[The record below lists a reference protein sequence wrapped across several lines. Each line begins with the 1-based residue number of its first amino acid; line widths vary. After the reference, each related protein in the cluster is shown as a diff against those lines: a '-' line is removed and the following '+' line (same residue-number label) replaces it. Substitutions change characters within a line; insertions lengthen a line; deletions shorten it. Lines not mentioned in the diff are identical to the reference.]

1 VVTLNISN
9 FLASA
14 LLNQV
19 FRNTAYTRPATVYMA
34 LYTSDPTAADTGTE
48 VTGGAYARQ
57 SIPLSVPAVIGGK
70 ETIKNSA
77 DIVFPVATVDWG
89 IVTHVGIRDAATGGN
104 LLYYGPWTAVRT
116 ILSGDRPRVLQ
127 DALVLTL
134 S

>member
-1 VVTLNISN
+1 MNISN
-9 FLASA
+9 FLATS

-19 FRNTAYTRPATVYMA
+19 FRNIAYTRPATVYLA

-48 VTGGAYARQ
+48 VTGGSYARQ
-57 SIPLSVPAVIGGK
+57 AITLSAPVVVGGK

-77 DIVFPVATVDWG
+77 DIVFPVATADWG
-89 IVTHVGIRDAATGGN
+89 NVTHVGIRDADTGGN
-104 LLYYGPWTAVRT
+104 LLYFGSWASART

-127 DALVLTL
+127 DSLVLTL